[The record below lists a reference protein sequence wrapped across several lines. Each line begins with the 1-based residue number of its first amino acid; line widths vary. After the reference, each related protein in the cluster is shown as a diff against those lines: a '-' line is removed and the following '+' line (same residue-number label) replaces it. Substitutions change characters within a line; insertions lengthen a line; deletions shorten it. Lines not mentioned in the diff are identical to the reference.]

1 MVQSQNGRVSVMP
14 GIYTRQGDGGQ
25 TGLLYGG
32 RVDKDDLRCEAYGTT
47 DEVISLLGLA
57 RASSLDPEVRGLT
70 LEVQRQLF
78 VVGSELATTPEDYA
92 TFLKHFSPVDPTM
105 TEELEL
111 HIDGM
116 LGEVNLP
123 DAFIIPGASEASA
136 FIDVARTVLRR
147 AERRVVSLDRQ
158 GMLANNE
165 ILRYLNRLADFLFAL
180 ARYQDR
186 ELPVEQLT
194 PQSKR

>member
-1 MVQSQNGRVSVMP
+1 MP
-14 GIYTRQGDGGQ
+14 GIYTRQGDRGQ

-57 RASSLDPEVRGLT
+57 RASTADQEVGRLT
-70 LEVQRQLF
+70 LQVQEQLF
-78 VVGSELATTPEDYA
+78 VVGSELATSPEDYD
-92 TFLKHFSPVDPTM
+92 TFLKHFSPVDPSM
-105 TEELEL
+105 TEELESQ
-111 HIDGM
+111 IDSM

-123 DAFIIPGASEASA
+123 DAFIIPGASEVSA
-136 FIDVARTVLRR
+136 RIDVARTVLRR

-158 GMLANNE
+158 GMLANKE
-165 ILRYLNRLADFLFAL
+165 VLRYLNRLADFLFAL

-186 ELPVEQLT
+186 ALAVEQLT
-194 PQSKR
+194 PQARR